1 MIRKGRPSDLT
12 RLWELDRICFEP
24 GIAYSRGELR
34 RFFQV
39 PGAEC
44 LVADGGEGI
53 EGFALGYP
61 DRSGDAHVVTL
72 DVHPSAR
79 RRGLGRELL
88 EALLTSLASAGG
100 ERAVLEVD
108 VRNSGAIA
116 FYRNLGFR
124 PSGRLTGYYGRGLD
138 AFRMVR
144 PAGSPPPTPSREA
157 PAGGAGALGTRRAA
171 RED

>member
-24 GIAYSRGELR
+24 GIAYSRGEFR

-44 LVADGGEGI
+44 LVAESGEGI

-61 DRSGDAHVVTL
+61 DRAGDARVVTL

-88 EALLTSLASAGG
+88 EGLLASLASAGG
-100 ERAVLEVD
+100 DRAVLEVD

-144 PAGSPPPTPSREA
+144 PAGIPPPTPSPEA

-171 RED
+171 PED